1 MSTKAKKNPNRK
13 PTGKKGGRPPARRKG
28 ISPTMSWVLLGA
40 GIALVVGVVVFLS
53 VRETLDP
60 GGTGVT
66 DEAAWQGLIADAV
79 QRFGRLDVLVNNAGI
94 VIPGTVESTSLEDWR
109 KIQAVNSEGVFLG
122 CKHAIPAMAKSGGG
136 SIVNISSVAALVG
149 TPPFAAY
156 AASKGAVRS
165 LTQTVAVHCAQQKN
179 GVRCSSVHPG
189 GIDTPMV
196 RNLGGPRQSPPQ
208 GSGGGMPTLGQPDDI
223 ANMVLY
229 LASDE
234 SRLVNGAAMVV
245 DGGMTA
251 A

>member
-1 MSTKAKKNPNRK
+1 MGRVQDKIAIV
-13 PTGKKGGRPPARRKG
+13 TGGASGIGRATALALGREGATVAIADLDLAGGEKTARE
-28 ISPTMSWVLLGA
+28 IGA
-40 GIALVVGVVVFLS
+40 PSIF
-53 VRETLDP
+53 VRHD
-60 GGTGVT
+60 VT
-66 DEAAWQGLIADAV
+66 DEAAWQRLIADVV

-109 KIQAVNSEGVFLG
+109 KVQAVNSEGVFLG

-165 LTQTVAVHCAQQKN
+165 LTQTVAVHCSQQQN

-189 GIDTPMV
+189 GIDTPLV
-196 RNLGGPRQSPPQ
+196 RNLGGARQTPQQGAGALPP
-208 GSGGGMPTLGQPDDI
+208 LGQPEDV
-223 ANMVLY
+223 ANLVLY